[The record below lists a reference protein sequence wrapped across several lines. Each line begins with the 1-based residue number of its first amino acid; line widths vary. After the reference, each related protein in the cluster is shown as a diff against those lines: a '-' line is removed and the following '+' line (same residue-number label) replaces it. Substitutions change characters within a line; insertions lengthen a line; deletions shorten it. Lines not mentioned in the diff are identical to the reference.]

1 VRNLCYRTR
10 PHRESSLP
18 SSAAAILP
26 SAALACLLAFA
37 ALYGHAAFPGQL
49 APDDSALTNPSSMEP
64 FVRARKHVGLFFEQ
78 SANVVCGESIT
89 QFIVGKNGK
98 AAYREESKYDFQLQ
112 ASSAGGTLKLQESR
126 DVRKQAFRDAAR
138 TLLITK
144 GFASM
149 LLIVH
154 PQYES
159 SYEFEAAGEENDG
172 AVVLA
177 KFHFKPVPGASSPA
191 ALQLRGKN
199 YPLPLSGTIWIDKAT
214 GAITRLTAAVDSS
227 LSDLGLK
234 EMQSDI
240 HYALVQFHDPDEAYW
255 MPVSATIDLE
265 TPLQHWRN
273 VHRFTGYRRF
283 RASIE
288 IEGVKE
294 QKR

>member
-1 VRNLCYRTR
+1 MKFLRFLRRRATNR
-10 PHRESSLP
+10 SLLTTL
-18 SSAAAILP
+18 AT
-26 SAALACLLAFA
+26 AALFVGLTLFLSDAPL
-37 ALYGHAAFPGQL
+37 HAQISSPDPPPASPEASAIVPG
-49 APDDSALTNPSSMEP
+49 MEP
-64 FVRARKHVGLFFEQ
+64 LVQARKSVGLFFQQ
-78 SANVVCGESIT
+78 STNVVCAESVMQT
-89 QFIVGKNGK
+89 IVGKNGK
-98 AAYREESKYDFQLQ
+98 PAYREESKYDYQLQ
-112 ASSAGGTLKLQESR
+112 AVSAGDSLKLQESR

-144 GFASM
+144 GFATL

-154 PQYES
+154 PKYES
-159 SYEFEAAGEENDG
+159 SYEFEPAGVENDG
-172 AVVLA
+172 TATLV
-177 KFHFKPVPGASSPA
+177 KYNFKPVPGASSPA

-199 YPLPLSGTIWIDKAT
+199 YPLPLSGSIWIDKST

-227 LSDLGLK
+227 LSDLGLR

-273 VHRFTGYRRF
+273 VHRFTAYRRF

-288 IEGVKE
+288 IEGLKE
-294 QKR
+294 QKK